1 MLHKTPAGYVAVP
14 GDRPARDIT
23 ELQLSTTVQ
32 RVRKTVGLGGIVL
45 FLAVLIAVTVS
56 SDGHFLF
63 PIVGIMFV
71 LAIFAYRTLDLWCG
85 HAYRRQLS
93 AEQEAG
99 RLVIVPDGLIIQ
111 AGATCRELDKRMS
124 NSLFDYDIARSRLLV
139 KAYQED
145 GRSPDV
151 QKQLST
157 LIERSAIERS
167 AGAPAAELP
176 TQAAPHEDSSAAS

>member
-14 GDRPARDIT
+14 GDKPAHDIT
-23 ELQLSTTVQ
+23 ELQLSTTVK

-45 FLAVLIAVTVS
+45 FMAVLIAVTVS
-56 SDGHFLF
+56 SHSHFIF
-63 PIVGIMFV
+63 PIVGIMFALIV
-71 LAIFAYRTLDLWCG
+71 FAYRTLDLWCRG
-85 HAYRRQLS
+85 AYRRQLS

-99 RLVIVPDGLIIQ
+99 RLVIVPDGLIIR

-139 KAYQED
+139 SAYQED
-145 GRSPDV
+145 RRSPDV

-157 LIERSAIERS
+157 LIERSAVGP
-167 AGAPAAELP
+167 AGELP